1 MIQVWLNQIQNVISR
16 TWMVAA
22 LAFSLNIIFV
32 LLYMVN
38 TYLHEW
44 CSTIVVT
51 EISLS
56 IVCQEEFYNV
66 LLTLS
71 TGKVKSRSKKKKSN
85 FKCEPS
91 LQYCTLEKVITG
103 GGKPYVHMYNYLKRA
118 RFALDFGNV
127 TCTRVMIKK
136 KIPFCSPFGNCKMQK
151 WQWKRFLLQ
160 SNQILFV

>member
-1 MIQVWLNQIQNVISR
+1 
-16 TWMVAA
+16 MVAA

-71 TGKVKSRSKKKKSN
+71 TGKVKSRSKKKIK
-85 FKCEPS
+85 
-91 LQYCTLEKVITG
+91 LQ
-103 GGKPYVHMYNYLKRA
+103 M
-118 RFALDFGNV
+118 
-127 TCTRVMIKK
+127 
-136 KIPFCSPFGNCKMQK
+136 
-151 WQWKRFLLQ
+151 
-160 SNQILFV
+160 